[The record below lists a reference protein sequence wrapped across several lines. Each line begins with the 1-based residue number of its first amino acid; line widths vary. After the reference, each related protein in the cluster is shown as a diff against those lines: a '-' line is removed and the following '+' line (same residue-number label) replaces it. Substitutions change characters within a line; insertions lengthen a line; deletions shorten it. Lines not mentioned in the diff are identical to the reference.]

1 MPCRYWPKEGKT
13 FFSDFSC
20 IALWSEKYWTAPIVL
35 LLNSILHLLHRRM
48 DLS

>member
-1 MPCRYWPKEGKT
+1 VQN
-13 FFSDFSC
+13 FFYDFSC
-20 IALWSEKYWTAPIVL
+20 IALWSEKYGTAPTVL